1 MCNIAGYVGSRQAAP
16 ILIDMMRRQEGWDCG
31 HYTGMATLS
40 GGKLYVK
47 KDVGNMDMVFG
58 NVDLSTLPGTIGF
71 IHSRTPGS
79 PGQENAAW
87 AHPFI
92 GNGGE
97 FAYIQNGYPGA
108 FAGTAVQE
116 RERAYK
122 ELTDAGYYFDTWE
135 NTCVGEKN
143 RMPDGRYIH
152 STELKCQ
159 LVQKWMDEGMDPRKA
174 AEKAAFSMPS
184 EVVGLGLTVKEPD
197 SILWWRINYPMFAGF
212 ADHGIYLATTPQAI
226 PEDARNVTLLQPLST
241 GRVYRDRI
249 ETVPNTKTD
258 ITVAP
263 ITPGVWKACIE
274 AMETA
279 LGEKQMHHDALD
291 RLIRPLFSQATCP
304 PESAVNYAIMTQF
317 QNQGRLEIT
326 RTERPGTA
334 PNSTAPKLYAR
345 LK

>member
-1 MCNIAGYVGSRQAAP
+1 MCNIAGYVGNRQAAP

-40 GGKLYVK
+40 EGKLYFK
-47 KDVGNMDMVFG
+47 KDVGNMDMVFRD
-58 NVDLSTLPGTIGF
+58 VDLSTLPGTVGF
-71 IHSRTPGS
+71 IHGRTPGR
-79 PGQENAAW
+79 PGEENAAW

-92 GNGGE
+92 GNGGK
-97 FAYIQNGYPGA
+97 FAYIQNGYGGV
-108 FAGTAVQE
+108 FAGTAVEE
-116 RERAYK
+116 RQQLYK

-135 NTCVGEKN
+135 NTCTGEVN

-159 LVQKWMDEGMDPRKA
+159 MVQKWMDEGMDPRKA
-174 AEKAAFSMPS
+174 VEKAAFVIPS

-226 PEDARNVTLLQPLST
+226 PEDARNVTLLQPLSS

-263 ITPGVWKACIE
+263 ITPGVWKVCVE

-279 LGEKQMHHDALD
+279 LREKEMHHDALD
-291 RLIRPLFSQATCP
+291 RLIRPLFPQATCP
-304 PESAVNYAIMTQF
+304 PESAVDYAIMSQF
-317 QNQGRLEIT
+317 QNQGKLEII
-326 RTERPGTA
+326 RTDRPGTA
-334 PNSTAPKLYAR
+334 PGSTAPKLYAR